1 MLTLEGAALMA
12 EVVATAL
19 LIVGLVGFRIRR
31 TTPWL
36 ACAALAGIMLLS
48 TVMVLIDKSTT

>member
-1 MLTLEGAALMA
+1 MA

-36 ACAALAGIMLLS
+36 ACAALAAIMLLS
-48 TVMVLIDKSTT
+48 TVMVLIDVSST